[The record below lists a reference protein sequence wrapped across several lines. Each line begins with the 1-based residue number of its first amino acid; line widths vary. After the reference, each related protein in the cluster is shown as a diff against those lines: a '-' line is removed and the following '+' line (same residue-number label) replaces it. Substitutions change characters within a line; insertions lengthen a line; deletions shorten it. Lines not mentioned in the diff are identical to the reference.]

1 MMTSLLND
9 VRYAL
14 RQLRK
19 SPGFTATAVLTLAL
33 GIGATTAIFTL
44 VHAILLRSLPVGN
57 PSQLYRIG
65 DRDQCCVWG
74 SFVPDNGD
82 MSIFPYDLY
91 LNFKQAAPEFEQL
104 AAVQA
109 GTNAISVRH
118 GGATAKAAT
127 SEYVSGNYFSTLGVG
142 AFAGRMLSA
151 ADDKPSAP
159 AVAVLSYQSWQTDY
173 TADPSIVGST
183 FYIQGQPVTVIG
195 IAPAGFFGDRV
206 TPDPPAFWIPLAAE
220 PAIVQ
225 SGSLLHHHDS
235 CWLYAIGRVRSGTAI
250 LALQQKLSASLRRWL
265 LTQPAFVKRSLST
278 IPRAHVVLTPAGTG
292 IQSLQ
297 QQEGSGLRVL
307 MILSAL
313 VLLIACANVAN
324 LMLVRGMARRGEMSV
339 RMALGAAQARLVRQL
354 LTESVLLSCIGGLA
368 GLAIAYVGTHAI
380 LSLAFPDSPGLPIH
394 ASPSLPVLAFAFTVS
409 VLTGIFFGIAPAW
422 TTSHLEPAEALRGV
436 NRSTGERSSLPQK
449 SLVVFQAALSLVLIL
464 GAGLLTKSLRNLEH
478 QSLGIS
484 TADRYVMHLDPA
496 GAGYTPAR
504 LQALDQQLE
513 QRLSAIPGVRSVGL
527 ATYSPLDGDGW
538 TDCAYVEGRSTTS
551 SMANCAGASWDRV
564 SPHFFESVGQQVLRG
579 RGITAHD
586 TATSPFAVVVNQ
598 AFVKKV
604 FPNEDPIGKHFGTI
618 GPQYAND
625 FEIVG
630 VVADAKYFNAR
641 DDFQPMFF
649 RPLTQQVTTY
659 KEASATSGEVRSLDV
674 HAVVIRLQGPQAN
687 IESVLRRT
695 MASID
700 PNLAI
705 VSLEPLEQQVFGN
718 FNQDR
723 LMARLTD
730 LFGLLALVLASI
742 GLYGVT
748 AFSLARR
755 TREIGLRMAL
765 GASRPSVVSMMLRG
779 ALYQMLFGLAVGIPI
794 ALVGGHFIAS
804 QLYGVQAYDPLSWM
818 IAILVLSTCALVAGF
833 IPSRRA
839 ASIDPMQTLR
849 SE

>member
-1 MMTSLLND
+1 MTAVWADL
-9 VRYAL
+9 RYAF

-19 SPGFTATAVLTLAL
+19 SPAFTVTAVLTLAL

-44 VHAILLRSLPVGN
+44 VHAVLLRSLPVGN

-65 DRDQCCVWG
+65 DRDFCCVWG
-74 SFVPDNGD
+74 SFLPDNAD

-91 LNFKQAAPEFEQL
+91 LNFKQVAPEFEQL

-109 GTNAISVRH
+109 GNNAISVRR
-118 GGATAKAAT
+118 GNATAKPST

-151 ADDKPSAP
+151 ADDKEGAP
-159 AVAVLSYQSWQTDY
+159 LVAVLSYQSWQTDFA
-173 TADPSIVGST
+173 ADPSAVGST
-183 FYIQGQPVTVIG
+183 FFIQGQPVTVVG
-195 IAPAGFFGDRV
+195 IAPAGFFGDRI

-220 PAIVQ
+220 PAIAQ
-225 SGSLLHHHDS
+225 SSSLLHHPDS
-235 CWLYAIGRVRSGTAI
+235 CWLYAIGRVHPGTAI
-250 LALQQKLSASLRRWL
+250 LPLQQKLSASLRRWL
-265 LTQPAFVKRSLST
+265 LTQPAFMKRSLSS
-278 IPRAHVVLTPAGTG
+278 IPRAHVVLAPAGAG

-324 LMLVRGMARRGEMSV
+324 LMLVRGMARRGEMSL
-339 RMALGAAQARLVRQL
+339 RMALGAAQARLVRHL
-354 LTESVLLSCIGGLA
+354 LTESILLSCIGGLA
-368 GLAIAYVGTHAI
+368 GLAIAYAGTHAI

-409 VLTGIFFGIAPAW
+409 MLTGILFGIVPAW

-436 NRSTGERSSLPQK
+436 NRSIGEKSSFPQK
-449 SLVVFQAALSLVLIL
+449 SLVAFQVALSLVLIV
-464 GAGLLTKSLRNLEH
+464 GAGLLTQSLRNLEH

-484 TADRYVMHLDPA
+484 TANRYVMHLDPA

-538 TDCAYVEGRSTTS
+538 TDCAYVEGRPTTA
-551 SMANCAGASWDRV
+551 SMANCAGVSWDRV
-564 SPHFFESVGQQVLRG
+564 SSHFFESVGQPVLRG
-579 RGITAHD
+579 RGITDRD
-586 TATSPFAVVVNQ
+586 TATSPFVVVVNQ

-604 FPNEDPIGKHFGTI
+604 FPKEDPIGKHFGTI

-649 RPLTQQVTTY
+649 RPLTQQITTY
-659 KEASATSGEVRSLDV
+659 KEASANSGEVRSLDV
-674 HAVVIRLQGPQAN
+674 HAVVIHLQGPQAN
-687 IESVLRRT
+687 IESVLHRT
-695 MASID
+695 LASID

-705 VSLEPLEQQVFGN
+705 VSLQPLQHQVSAN
-718 FNQDR
+718 FDQDR
-723 LMARLTD
+723 LLARLTD

-755 TREIGLRMAL
+755 VHEIGLRMAL
-765 GASRPSVVSMMLRG
+765 GASRPSVVSMILRG
-779 ALYQMLFGLAVGIPI
+779 TLYQMAFGLGLGIPI
-794 ALVGGHFIAS
+794 ALLGGHFIAS
-804 QLYGVQAYDPLSWM
+804 QLYGVPAYDLLSWST
-818 IAILVLSTCALVAGF
+818 AILALSTCAFVAGF
-833 IPSRRA
+833 IPARRA
-839 ASIDPMQTLR
+839 ASVDPMQALR